1 MPIDRKDAFGELFE
15 ALRQR
20 NRFTLREFCRRAEA
34 DPGNIS
40 LMERGAML
48 PPKDTDILVRYAR
61 TLGLK
66 EGSRD
71 WHMFFDLA
79 ALAQGKVPEDLLSDQ
94 EVVKI
99 LPVFFRTLRG
109 QKPTREEMNL
119 LVEKLKMTGRT

>member
-1 MPIDRKDAFGELFE
+1 MPENSNESFGRFFE

-40 LMERGAML
+40 RMERGAML
-48 PPKDTDILVRYAR
+48 PPKSPEILAHYAT

-66 EGSRD
+66 KGSEE
-71 WHMFFDLA
+71 WQAFFDLA
-79 ALAQGKVPEDLLSDQ
+79 AVAQGKVPEDLLSDQ
-94 EVVKI
+94 EVVKM

-109 QKPTREEMNL
+109 QKPTREEMMRL
-119 LVEKLKMTGRT
+119 AEKIKQSGRA